1 MVRLNFLS
9 HSRSNAL
16 PFSAARIFAAAL
28 LCFLWLSSSVAQ
40 SSSTHLEGIVQDQTG
55 APITRAEVTLRSDSA
70 IIAEIITDS
79 DGHFRIDAATTRDAT
94 LSVRAEGFAYFQS
107 QLDALQTDSLRLKIV
122 LAPAPLSEQVTVTAT
137 RTGTRLG
144 ETAASIVSLSSTDL
158 STTAAATLDD
168 TLRQVPGFSLFRRS
182 GSRTANPTSQGVSL
196 RGTGASGAS
205 RAVVMSDGI
214 PLNDP
219 FGGWIYWSRVPRN
232 SINNI
237 EALRGGASHLYGGA
251 ALGGVVNIFTRQPGS
266 PVFLLEASY
275 GNQQTADASLFTSGR
290 KGQWGASLAAETFHT
305 DGYIIV
311 DERERGRVDTPANS
325 RNAVARVM
333 LERKLSS
340 TASVFA
346 SASVFGESR
355 SNGTPLQINRTHIRQ
370 FAAGS
375 DWQTPQA
382 GAFTLRAYGGTQVFD
397 QNFTAVNSTR
407 TFETLTRVQRVPA
420 QSTGLSLQWSRA
432 VLKRQTFI
440 AGLEAREVRGASD
453 ELVFVAGRPAS
464 IVGAGGRERTIGLF
478 FEDIVRLAPTLFVT
492 AGARVDRWRN
502 FDALST
508 TRPLSNAST
517 TSKAFPNR
525 SETAFSPHISLLYKP
540 AENLS
545 LYASATRAFR
555 QPTLNELYR
564 SFRVGDVLTVANEN
578 LRAERLNGGEAG
590 ANFNSFNQKL
600 NLRGTFFWT
609 EIARPVANVTLNV
622 QPGLITRERQN
633 LGRTRS
639 RGLEIEGEARLTKH
653 LTVSAGYLLA
663 NATVLSFPVNTA
675 LEGLLIPQ
683 VPRHQLTFQ
692 ARFVNPSIITI
703 GLQGRASSAQFDDD
717 QNRLLLEKYFSLD
730 ALVSRRITRQVEAF
744 IASEN
749 LFNQRY
755 SVGLTPVRTIGPPL
769 LVRFGFRLRLGSH

>member
-1 MVRLNFLS
+1 MARLIFLS
-9 HSRSNAL
+9 QPCSNAL
-16 PFSAARIFAAAL
+16 PFSASRILACAL
-28 LCFLWLSSSVAQ
+28 CCFLWLSSSSAQ
-40 SSSTHLEGIVQDQTG
+40 SSVTRLEGIIQDETG
-55 APITRAEVTLRSDSA
+55 APITRAEVTLRNNSA
-70 IIAEIITDS
+70 TIAESITDS
-79 DGHFRIDAATTRDAT
+79 DGRFKIDATTRDAT
-94 LSVRAEGFAYFQS
+94 LSVRAQGFAHFEG
-107 QLDALQTDSLRLKIV
+107 QLNAIQTNSLELNIV

-137 RTGTRLG
+137 RTQTRLG

-205 RAVVMSDGI
+205 RAVVMSDGV

-237 EALRGGASHLYGGA
+237 EVLRGGASHLYGGS
-251 ALGGVVNIFTRQPGS
+251 ALGGVVNIFTHRPGS
-266 PVFLLEASY
+266 PVFLLETSY
-275 GNQQTADASLFTSGR
+275 GNQQTADASLFTAGR
-290 KGQWGASLAAETFHT
+290 KDKWGASLAAETFHT
-305 DGYIIV
+305 EGYIIV
-311 DERERGRVDTPANS
+311 DKRERGLVDTPASS
-325 RNAVARVM
+325 RNTVARVM
-333 LERKLSS
+333 LERELSS
-340 TASVFA
+340 TASIFA
-346 SASVFGESR
+346 SASTFGESR
-355 SNGTPLQINRTHIRQ
+355 SNGTPLQTNRTHIRQ
-370 FAAGS
+370 FTGGG
-375 DWQTPQA
+375 DWQTGRA

-407 TFETLTRVQRVPA
+407 TLEALTRVQRVPA
-420 QSTGLSLQWSRA
+420 QSIGLSLQWSRA
-432 VLKRQTFI
+432 VLKKQTFI

-453 ELVFVAGRPAS
+453 ELVFVAGRPTS
-464 IVGAGGRERTIGLF
+464 IVGAGGRERTSGLF
-478 FEDIVRLAPTLFVT
+478 FEDIIRLAPNLFIT

-508 TRPLSNAST
+508 TRPLSNAPA
-517 TSKAFPNR
+517 TSKAFPDR

-564 SFRVGDVLTVANEN
+564 SFRVGDVLTLANEN
-578 LRAERLNGGEAG
+578 LRAERLNAGEAG
-590 ANFNSFNQKL
+590 ANFNSFNEKL

-609 EIARPVANVTLNV
+609 EIARPVANVTLSI
-622 QPGLITRERQN
+622 QPGLITRQRQN

-653 LTVSAGYLLA
+653 FTVSAGYLLA

-675 LEGLLIPQ
+675 IEGLLIPQ

-717 QNRLLLEKYFSLD
+717 QNLLLLEKYFSLD
-730 ALVSRRITRQVEAF
+730 ALASRRITRQVEAF

-755 SVGLTPVRTIGPPL
+755 SVGLTPVRTVGPPL